1 MAAILAACSDD
12 GDPTLSDNGGRVP
25 LIIQAGIDMQARA
38 YTRASETSWEYD
50 DKIGVFVTNHN
61 SKSLYTDDAA
71 GGKGNNLLY
80 SFDDGENYETWGNTY
95 RLFTPATQKLYLS
108 TTTVDVYGYYPYQEL
123 SEDNYPDPA
132 LTDPEGTVIMPN
144 IPINVKDQTP
154 QKKIDFMRSRP
165 LSASNSNAA
174 VKLMFEHKLVKL
186 VFNLKPGEG
195 LLSNELEEPI
205 TLSLTIKN
213 QPTKATYD
221 MKEDEFS
228 IVGESNNDIIP
239 FTAPSAPVGYVRTY
253 EAIVLPNSNTSHKVE
268 IEFYKKEK
276 DKITNTFTIDT
287 SLRSGYKY
295 TFNVTVNAVSVTVDT
310 EKYTEQW

>member
-61 SKSLYTDDAA
+61 SKILYTDDAE

-95 RLFTPATQKLYLS
+95 RLFTPVTQKLYLS
-108 TTTVDVYGYYPYQEL
+108 TTTVDVYGYYPYQSL
-123 SEDNYPDPA
+123 SAPTPD
-132 LTDPEGTVIMPN
+132 LEGNVSMPSITIDVEN
-144 IPINVKDQTP
+144 QTP

-186 VFNLKPGEG
+186 IFNLKQGEG

-213 QPTKATYD
+213 QPTEATYD
-221 MKEDEFS
+221 IKEDAIS
-228 IVGESNNDIIP
+228 IVGGSNQDITP
-239 FTAPSAPVGYVRTY
+239 FTAPSAPLGYVRTY
-253 EAIVLPNSNTSHKVE
+253 EAIVLPSSNTSHKVE
-268 IEFYKKEK
+268 IVFYKKEK

-310 EKYTEQW
+310 QKYTEQW

>member
-12 GDPTLSDNGGRVP
+12 GVLTLSDNGGRVP
-25 LIIQAGIDMQARA
+25 LIIQAGIDLQACA
-38 YTRASETSWEYD
+38 YTRASETSWED
-50 DKIGVFVTNHN
+50 DDEIGVFVTNHN
-61 SKSLYTDDAA
+61 SKILYTDNAA
-71 GGKGNNLLY
+71 GGEGYNLQY
-80 SFDDGENYETWGNTY
+80 IFDDGENYETWGNTY
-95 RLFTPATQKLYLS
+95 RLFTPVTQKLYLS
-108 TTTVDVYGYYPYQEL
+108 TTTVDVYGYYPYQSL
-123 SEDNYPDPA
+123 SAPTPD
-132 LTDPEGTVIMPN
+132 LEGNVSMPS
-144 IPINVKDQTP
+144 IPIDVGQQTP
-154 QKKIDFMRSRP
+154 QKNIDFMRSRP
-165 LSASNSNAA
+165 LNASNSNAA

-221 MKEDEFS
+221 IKEDAIS
-228 IVGESNNDIIP
+228 IVGGPNQDIIP
-239 FTAPSAPVGYVRTY
+239 FTAPSAPLGYVRTY
-253 EAIVLPNSNTSHKVE
+253 EAIVLPSSNTSHKVE
-268 IEFYKKEK
+268 IVFYKKEK